1 MTEQQVKEIVVRAL
15 KLGSETNNI
24 EFEDACGGFPR
35 DTWKSISSFSHRPN
49 GGYIVFG
56 VKEDRSEGKT
66 QFTVVGIGD
75 SSVIQEKM
83 GDMCNAATS
92 IVIRP
97 EYFFFEIDNLPLL
110 AAYVPEC
117 PDQFKPCYYKPVGM
131 PNGAFVRDGNTDRK
145 ITDDEMR
152 RFLDN
157 AKLSKFDASKAEGA
171 SLGDISTEKIYE
183 LLVRMGERTKREA
196 SSADVDFEL
205 LKNLGIADN
214 FDGNESPTVAGF
226 LIFSKSKPQFK
237 RAFDRYKIRCVRFKG
252 SSVATEIIDS
262 ADLDGTLDEHINE
275 IQKFVLKNIR
285 KGAEI
290 IGTKRVER
298 YEYPEK
304 AIREIVANAVIHRD
318 YKITETYTQVNVFED
333 RIEVFNPGCLPPG
346 VTVENIR
353 DAQVSRNEIIA
364 ARLKD
369 LDYLEEY
376 GRGIDIVFNEM
387 GKWNLLPPVFKNTT
401 NSFKVILPGP
411 KLSDL
416 NTRQFKIWE
425 HLVEKKKVTAKAC
438 ELILSD
444 VPRQTIN
451 YDLSKM
457 QGMGLI
463 HKIGS
468 TVDAYYESNF

>member
-1 MTEQQVKEIVVRAL
+1 MIENQVKEIVVRAL
-15 KLGSETNNI
+15 KLSTETNEV
-24 EFEDACGGFPR
+24 EFKDARGGFPK
-35 DTWKSISSFSHRPN
+35 DTWKTISSFSHRP
-49 GGYIVFG
+49 GGGLIVFG
-56 VKEDRSEGKT
+56 VTEDRRSGTT
-66 QFTVVGIGD
+66 QFGVTGVGD
-75 SSVIQEKM
+75 VAMTQEKM
-83 GDMCNAATS
+83 GDLCNANMS
-92 IVIRP
+92 VVIRP
-97 EYFFFEIDNLPLL
+97 EYFLFDIDEKLVL
-110 AAYVPEC
+110 AVHIQEC
-117 PDQFKPCYYKPVGM
+117 PDQFKPCYYKHLGPI
-131 PNGAFVRDGNTDRK
+131 NGAYVRVGNTNRK
-145 ITDDEMR
+145 ITEEEMK
-152 RFLDN
+152 RFFDN
-157 AKLSKFDASKAEGA
+157 AKLSKFDVSKAEGA
-171 SLGDISTEKIYE
+171 SITDLSKDKIYD
-183 LLVRMGERTKREA
+183 LLVRMGERTKRDT

-205 LKNLGIADN
+205 LKNLGIADD
-214 FDGNESPTVAGF
+214 FDGNKYPTVAGF
-226 LIFSKSKPQFK
+226 LIFSREKPQLK
-237 RAFDRYKIRCVRFKG
+237 RAFNRYKVRCVRFKG
-252 SSVATEIIDS
+252 SNVTTAIIDS

-275 IQKFVLKNIR
+275 MQKFVLRNIR

-387 GKWNLLPPVFKNTT
+387 ERWALLPPVFKNTT
-401 NSFKVILPGP
+401 NSFKVIMTGE
-411 KLSDL
+411 KLSQL
-416 NTRQFKIWE
+416 NERQFKVWE
-425 HLVEKKKVTAKAC
+425 YLVENKKITAKIC
-438 ELILSD
+438 EHVLSG

-457 QGMGLI
+457 QDMGLI
-463 HKIGS
+463 HKVGS
-468 TVDAYYESNF
+468 TRDAHYEANF

>member
-1 MTEQQVKEIVVRAL
+1 MNEQQAKEAVTRAL
-15 KLGSETNNI
+15 KLGSETNNV
-24 EFEDACGGFPR
+24 EFKDARGGFPR

-56 VKEDRSEGKT
+56 VKEDRSEGKV
-66 QFTVVGIGD
+66 QFTVVGISD
-75 SSVIQEKM
+75 ASMIQEKM
-83 GDMCNAATS
+83 GDMCNTGMS
-92 IVIRP
+92 IVVRP
-97 EYFFFEIDNLPLL
+97 EYFFFEIDSVPLL
-110 AAYVPEC
+110 AAYIPEC

-145 ITDDEMR
+145 ITDEEMR
-152 RFLDN
+152 RLLDN
-157 AKLSKFDASKAEGA
+157 AKLSRFDASKAEDV
-171 SLGDISTEKIYE
+171 SLSDLSTEKIYE
-183 LLVRMGERTKREA
+183 LLVRMGGRTKREA
-196 SSADVDFEL
+196 SSADIDFEL
-205 LKNLGIADN
+205 LKNLGIADDY
-214 FDGNESPTVAGF
+214 DGSRYPTMAGF
-226 LIFSKSKPQFK
+226 LVFAKDKPQLK
-237 RAFDRYKIRCVRFKG
+237 RAFNRYKIRCVRYKG
-252 SSVATEIIDS
+252 SNVATEIIDS

-275 IQKFVLKNIR
+275 MQKFVLKNIR
-285 KGAEI
+285 RGAEI

-318 YKITETYTQVNVFED
+318 YRITETYTQVNIFED

-387 GKWNLLPPVFKNTT
+387 ERWDLLSPVFKNTT

-411 KLSDL
+411 KLSQL
-416 NTRQFKIWE
+416 NIRQFKIWE
-425 HLVEKKKVTAKAC
+425 HLVDSKKVSAKEC
-438 ELILSD
+438 ERILPS

-457 QGMGLI
+457 QEVGLI
-463 HKIGS
+463 HKVGS
-468 TVDAYYESNF
+468 TVDAHYEPNF